1 VLGLDY
7 LKWCSPFVLATI
19 EHTRA
24 VYLGADLFLLALTEG
39 VYDPLPVRIKEFPSS
54 TMAFLDS
61 VLNQLRE
68 HALQNRLRVA
78 GPPLLSLFEAVL
90 VNDTDEAGAL
100 VLPIARLVSNPEIIS
115 NFATNSYQ
123 TRLAIAVIALCK
135 DLLASRRLYRTRMR
149 ALSLLAHD
157 SAISHSII
165 KIPKFM
171 EDLVVP
177 RLADQDASLLGLNW
191 GFFLN
196 LVKYPTVVFE
206 LLTSAVTQTVGPKL
220 AQIVSSDNPVIL
232 KKFFEFSINLWRT
245 QEPKVV
251 ARFCDVMIPMLGR
264 ITCIIR
270 TRRVMFKDDERLIK
284 LVEEYL
290 TAILD
295 LDAKGFATD
304 DATKTR
310 SFQETF
316 AKHMNEEFSAR
327 SRSDTRKWLK

>member
-1 VLGLDY
+1 
-7 LKWCSPFVLATI
+7 
-19 EHTRA
+19 
-24 VYLGADLFLLALTEG
+24 VYLGAELFLLALTEG
-39 VYDPLPVRIKEFPSS
+39 VYDPLPARIKEFPSS
-54 TMAFLDS
+54 TLAFLDS
-61 VLNQLRE
+61 LLSRLRG
-68 HALQNRLRVA
+68 HALQKRLRVA
-78 GPPLLSLFEAVL
+78 GPPLLALFEAVL
-90 VNDTDEAGAL
+90 VNDTDEVCAL
-100 VLPIARLVSNPEIIS
+100 VLPIAHLVSNPEIIS
-115 NFATNSYQ
+115 NFGTVSYQ
-123 TRLAIAVIALCK
+123 TRLAKAIIALCK
-135 DLLASRRLYRTRMR
+135 NLLTPSKDPSSLRRLYRTRMR

-157 SAISHSII
+157 SAISNSII

-177 RLADQDASLLGLNW
+177 SLDDKDASLLGLNW

-206 LLTSAVTQTVGPKL
+206 LLTSPVTQAVGPKL
-220 AQIVSSDNPVIL
+220 AGTVNSDNSVVL

-284 LVEEYL
+284 LVEDYV

-295 LDAKGFATD
+295 LDATGFATD
-304 DATKTR
+304 DAKKTHT
-310 SFQETF
+310 FQETF

-327 SRSDTRKWLK
+327 SRNDTRKWLK